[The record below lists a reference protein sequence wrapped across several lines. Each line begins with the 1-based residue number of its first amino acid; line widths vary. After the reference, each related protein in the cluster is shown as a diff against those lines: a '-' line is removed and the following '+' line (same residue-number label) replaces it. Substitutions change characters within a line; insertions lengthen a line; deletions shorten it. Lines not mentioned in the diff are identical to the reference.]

1 MPEHTSTR
9 PVIRD
14 RRGRD
19 RRGLWIVPGPHTPD
33 GVPGERSRRERFDAV
48 VAGVVA
54 ELEKPWRAEL
64 DGVEF
69 GVEEVPWVDDDW
81 QPERVPLAT
90 LVPGRSREPTRIVVY
105 RLPIRARLLRD
116 ANTARERDLVYAAL
130 VDRIAELLGRS
141 PDDVDPR
148 VDTP

>member
-1 MPEHTSTR
+1 
-9 PVIRD
+9 
-14 RRGRD
+14 
-19 RRGLWIVPGPHTPD
+19 LPGPHSPD
-33 GVPGERSRRERFDAV
+33 GVPGERSRRQRFDAV

-54 ELEKPWRAEL
+54 ELQKPWRAAL

-90 LVPGRSREPTRIVVY
+90 LVPGRSGQPTRIVVY
-105 RLPIRARLLRD
+105 RLPIRARLLRQSGP
-116 ANTARERDLVYAAL
+116 ARERDLVYAAL
-130 VDRIAELLGRS
+130 VDQIAELLGRS

-148 VDTP
+148 VDSP